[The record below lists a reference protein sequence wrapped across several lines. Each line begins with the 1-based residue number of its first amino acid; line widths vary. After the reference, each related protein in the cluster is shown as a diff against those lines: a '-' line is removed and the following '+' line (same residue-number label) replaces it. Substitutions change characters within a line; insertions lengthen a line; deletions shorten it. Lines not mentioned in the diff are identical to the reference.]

1 MEEVKQNKKRI
12 DDNNSEVKVI
22 DVKPQ
27 KIGLDYST
35 PITISRKMRCIVFTI
50 LNIVFILMGLD
61 QGILSS
67 TTSHLTEDIDIKD
80 TTVLGGLGGMIFLGT
95 AIGCVFSFTLINK
108 FNRKYLLLATL
119 CFDVLSL
126 FLTTQTTKI
135 PLLYLCRVIAG
146 LTQSFLAIYI
156 PVWSDQFGIH
166 KYKSIWLSIVHISS
180 SLGYL
185 FGYILGII
193 MEWENSFYLQNI
205 LIIIHIVIIFFVL
218 PDLYFSMNLLP
229 LKAKLNLIKEKDE
242 NKIIKDIKNIDID
255 MNSINNDNN
264 ELLIKKNEEKE
275 EKEEKEKK
283 EEKEEKESNSKKEED
298 EISLFEDIQVK
309 NEDIRKISVISHLKV
324 LIKSPIFI
332 LMNITLASMFIIVS
346 AVQFWIN
353 DYLENGLLV
362 DDEKKRLYAFAF
374 VVITSPVGGI
384 ILGGILTNKLG
395 GYDTEKAIYIPLIT
409 SFLVCIL
416 ANIIPLTSNLYVF
429 IPLFWTYLFLG
440 SVLLPVVSGIIL
452 VSVDKKFAGSAS
464 SVSTL
469 LYNILG
475 RLPGPILYG
484 FYKSQVDDKHS
495 RIPFWLLLNMAIPGF
510 IAVLICIKF
519 QKEKYR
525 KLRNQLNEEK
535 EIFLDSENI
544 NKENKNDIKE
554 MKENIL

>member
-22 DVKPQ
+22 DVKAQ

-108 FNRKYLLLATL
+108 FNRKYLLLATM

-242 NKIIKDIKNIDID
+242 NKIIKDIKNIDIN
-255 MNSINNDNN
+255 MNSISNDNN

-275 EKEEKEKK
+275 EKE
-283 EEKEEKESNSKKEED
+283 
-298 EISLFEDIQVK
+298 
-309 NEDIRKISVISHLKV
+309 
-324 LIKSPIFI
+324 
-332 LMNITLASMFIIVS
+332 
-346 AVQFWIN
+346 
-353 DYLENGLLV
+353 
-362 DDEKKRLYAFAF
+362 
-374 VVITSPVGGI
+374 
-384 ILGGILTNKLG
+384 
-395 GYDTEKAIYIPLIT
+395 
-409 SFLVCIL
+409 
-416 ANIIPLTSNLYVF
+416 
-429 IPLFWTYLFLG
+429 
-440 SVLLPVVSGIIL
+440 
-452 VSVDKKFAGSAS
+452 
-464 SVSTL
+464 
-469 LYNILG
+469 
-475 RLPGPILYG
+475 
-484 FYKSQVDDKHS
+484 
-495 RIPFWLLLNMAIPGF
+495 
-510 IAVLICIKF
+510 
-519 QKEKYR
+519 
-525 KLRNQLNEEK
+525 
-535 EIFLDSENI
+535 
-544 NKENKNDIKE
+544 
-554 MKENIL
+554 

>member
-27 KIGLDYST
+27 KIGLDYSA

-67 TTSHLTEDIDIKD
+67 TTSHLTEDINITD

-95 AIGCVFSFTLINK
+95 AIGCVFTFSLINK

-255 MNSINNDNN
+255 MNSISNDNN

-275 EKEEKEKK
+275 EKEEKE
-283 EEKEEKESNSKKEED
+283 SNNKKEED

-309 NEDIRKISVISHLKV
+309 NEDIRKISIINHLKV

-384 ILGGILTNKLG
+384 ILGGILSNKLG
-395 GYDTEKAIYIPLIT
+395 GYDTEKAIYIPLVT

-452 VSVDKKFAGSAS
+452 VSVDKKFAGSVS

>member
-12 DDNNSEVKVI
+12 DYNNSEVKVI
-22 DVKPQ
+22 DVKAQ

-108 FNRKYLLLATL
+108 FNRKYLLLATM

-242 NKIIKDIKNIDID
+242 NKIIKDIKNIDIN
-255 MNSINNDNN
+255 MNSISNDNN
-264 ELLIKKNEEKE
+264 ELLIKKNEE
-275 EKEEKEKK
+275 K

-384 ILGGILTNKLG
+384 ILGGILSNKLG

>member
-22 DVKPQ
+22 DVKAQ

-255 MNSINNDNN
+255 MNSISNDNN

-384 ILGGILTNKLG
+384 ILGGILSNKLG

>member
-22 DVKPQ
+22 DVKAQ

-67 TTSHLTEDIDIKD
+67 TTSHLTEDINITD

-95 AIGCVFSFTLINK
+95 AIGCVFTFSLINK

-242 NKIIKDIKNIDID
+242 NKIIKDIKNIDIN
-255 MNSINNDNN
+255 MNSISNDNN
-264 ELLIKKNEEKE
+264 ELLIKKNKEEEKE
-275 EKEEKEKK
+275 EKEEKK
-283 EEKEEKESNSKKEED
+283 EKESNSKKEED

-309 NEDIRKISVISHLKV
+309 NEDIRKISIINHLKV

-384 ILGGILTNKLG
+384 ILGGILSNKLG

>member
-95 AIGCVFSFTLINK
+95 AIGCVFTFSLINK

-384 ILGGILTNKLG
+384 ILGGILSNKLG

>member
-1 MEEVKQNKKRI
+1 MEEIKQNKKRI

-384 ILGGILTNKLG
+384 ILGGILSNKLG

-452 VSVDKKFAGSAS
+452 VSVDKKFAGSVS

-535 EIFLDSENI
+535 EIILDSENI